1 MVRGRGFL
9 TETPRTNQPFTVT
22 GSEYLRSSFS
32 IAINSAPNENMRA
45 TMLRFIDLGYQSI
58 QADAI
63 VEIEKEALA
72 TLTNQEYF
80 HAVNTK
86 LRSKSQAVLKKL
98 SYLDHIKKIIGF
110 FTGDAV
116 VQILSLIH
124 I

>member
-1 MVRGRGFL
+1 
-9 TETPRTNQPFTVT
+9 
-22 GSEYLRSSFS
+22 
-32 IAINSAPNENMRA
+32 MRA

-86 LRSKSQAVLKKL
+86 LKSESQAVLKKL

-116 VQILSLIH
+116 VQISSQIKTKLF
-124 I
+124 